1 MIFLE
6 FVLMRLNGALNL
18 WLTILNQCWN
28 IISYY
33 ILLLFNVVVKP
44 VNNSLQAP
52 VQIWKPDSV
61 LLTMVRT
68 LE

>member
-44 VNNSLQAP
+44 VNNGLQAP